1 MCDPPHPHLCF
12 QLNNYLGTR
21 TPAHSADDGTVKILT
36 ETFGELFGFGKL
48 FLHTSCLD
56 MT

>member
-1 MCDPPHPHLCF
+1 MCDLPHPHLSF
-12 QLNNYLGTR
+12 QLKKNDLQTR
-21 TPAHSADDGTVKILT
+21 TPSHSADDGTVKILT
-36 ETFGELFGFGKL
+36 ETFGKL